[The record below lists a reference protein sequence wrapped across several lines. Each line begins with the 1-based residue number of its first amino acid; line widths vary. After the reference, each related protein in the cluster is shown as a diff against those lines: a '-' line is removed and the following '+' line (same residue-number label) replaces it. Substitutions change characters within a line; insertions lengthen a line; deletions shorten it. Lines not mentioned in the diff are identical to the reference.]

1 MPYRM
6 LEKPFIWAV
15 RIYRTMQIEGLIYAI
30 TLLFFIFDPFASLP
44 IFICM
49 TRDQDEKQK
58 TSSANRA
65 VLVAALLFLIFAI
78 VGTNLLDVFGITLD
92 GFRIAGGI
100 VLLLMA
106 LEIIF
111 SLSLTKSQD
120 TDVAWVIIATP
131 ILTGP
136 GVIATGILLVAKYDL
151 PTTLIAGVV
160 SLLITWALLRNAGYI
175 VRLVELRPSDI
186 FQGRRSADRGHGV
199 EFVMGGAIDY
209 VHHGL
214 GGRRSS
220 VGIGKRNR
228 LVPQPANMV

>member
-1 MPYRM
+1 
-6 LEKPFIWAV
+6 
-15 RIYRTMQIEGLIYAI
+15 MQIEGLIYAI

-49 TRDQDEKQK
+49 TKDLDERQK

-65 VLVAALLFLIFAI
+65 VLVAALLFLIFAV
-78 VGTNLLDVFGITLD
+78 VGTNLLDAFGITLD

-136 GVIATGILLVAKYDL
+136 GVIATGD
-151 PTTLIAGVV
+151 IAGGQVRPPDDLARRRV
-160 SLLITWALLRNAGYI
+160 LALITWVLLRNARFI
-175 VRLVELRPSDI
+175 VKMVGNQAIEI
-186 FQGRRSADRGHGV
+186 FP
-199 EFVMGGAIDY
+199 
-209 VHHGL
+209 
-214 GGRRSS
+214 RSS
-220 VGIGKRNR
+220 VC
-228 LVPQPANMV
+228 

>member
-1 MPYRM
+1 M
-6 LEKPFIWAV
+6 
-15 RIYRTMQIEGLIYAI
+15 
-30 TLLFFIFDPFASLP
+30 
-44 IFICM
+44 
-49 TRDQDEKQK
+49 
-58 TSSANRA
+58 
-65 VLVAALLFLIFAI
+65 LVAALLFLIFAV
-78 VGTNLLDVFGITLD
+78 VGTNLLDAFGITLD

-151 PTTLIAGVV
+151 PTTLLAGVF
-160 SLLITWALLRNAGYI
+160 SLFITWVLLRNARFI
-175 VRLVELRPSDI
+175 VKMIGNQAIEI
-186 FQGRRSADRGHGV
+186 FSKIIGLLIAAMAV

-209 VHHGL
+209 VHHAT
-214 GGRRSS
+214 
-220 VGIGKRNR
+220 VVI
-228 LVPQPANMV
+228 VPFL

>member
-1 MPYRM
+1 LPDRK
-6 LEKPFIWAV
+6 LKKPFIWAF
-15 RIYRTMQIEGLIYAI
+15 RIYRLMQIEGLIYAI

-49 TRDQDEKQK
+49 TRDQDERQK

-78 VGTNLLDVFGITLD
+78 LGTNLLNVFGITLD

-120 TDVAWVIIATP
+120 ADVAWVIIATP

-151 PTTLIAGVV
+151 PTALIAGVV

-175 VRLVELRPSDI
+175 VRLVGNQAIEISSKVIGLLI
-186 FQGRRSADRGHGV
+186 AAMAV

-209 VHHGL
+209 IHHAA
-214 GGRRSS
+214 
-220 VGIGKRNR
+220 GII
-228 LVPQPANMV
+228 VPLF